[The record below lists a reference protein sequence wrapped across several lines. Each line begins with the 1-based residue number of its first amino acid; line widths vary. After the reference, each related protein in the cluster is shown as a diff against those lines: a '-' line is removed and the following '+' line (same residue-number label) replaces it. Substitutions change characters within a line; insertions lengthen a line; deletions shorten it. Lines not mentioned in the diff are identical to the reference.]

1 MEQRARDVLKIGDAL
16 FDKRRQVDTLWQEI
30 ALNFYPERADF
41 TTKRNEGE
49 EFNDHNF
56 SSYPILARR
65 ELGNVLSS
73 YLYSRSQKR
82 FSIHVTDEEID
93 RSDAERKF
101 LETLTDIQWRAMYDA
116 PAMLSRTAKES
127 AHDFAT
133 FGNAVI
139 KFGLNVAGD
148 GLLFRSYHLRDNAW
162 TENGESKIDGNHRN
176 WCPSARQ
183 LKHHFPQTISKNVS
197 EACIKD
203 PEKTFDC
210 RHVVMPSRLYDYK
223 SPNGKKFPFVSLYV
237 ERESQTVLEET
248 GLSHFPYVI
257 PRWHTISG
265 SQYAVS
271 MATAI
276 VLPDGRTMQVVIRT
290 LREAGEKY
298 ADPPMVAISEA
309 IRGDIALMAGGVTM
323 ADMEY
328 DERLG
333 EVLRPITQQHSGCP
347 ISIEVAAALKEDIRA
362 GFFLDKIQLPETG
375 KDMTAFEVRRR
386 VEEHIRAQTPIFDP
400 IEEEYAPLYEGT
412 FQLMSDAGAFPMH
425 EMPESLT
432 DQDIRFSF
440 FSPLS
445 DLADQR
451 EAETFVDVRDRI
463 LGPVAA
469 VDPAQ
474 LENVEWTTATRD
486 AMRAAG
492 WKAKWFKPKEA
503 VEARQEQ
510 LAKQAMLAKGAE
522 ALGVMGQVAEQGGK
536 GMAALRDAGN
546 GGQA

>member
-93 RSDAERKF
+93 KSDAERKF
-101 LETLTDIQWRAMYDA
+101 LEALTDIQWRA
-116 PAMLSRTAKES
+116 
-127 AHDFAT
+127 
-133 FGNAVI
+133 
-139 KFGLNVAGD
+139 
-148 GLLFRSYHLRDNAW
+148 
-162 TENGESKIDGNHRN
+162 
-176 WCPSARQ
+176 
-183 LKHHFPQTISKNVS
+183 
-197 EACIKD
+197 
-203 PEKTFDC
+203 
-210 RHVVMPSRLYDYK
+210 
-223 SPNGKKFPFVSLYV
+223 
-237 ERESQTVLEET
+237 
-248 GLSHFPYVI
+248 
-257 PRWHTISG
+257 
-265 SQYAVS
+265 
-271 MATAI
+271 
-276 VLPDGRTMQVVIRT
+276 
-290 LREAGEKY
+290 
-298 ADPPMVAISEA
+298 
-309 IRGDIALMAGGVTM
+309 
-323 ADMEY
+323 
-328 DERLG
+328 
-333 EVLRPITQQHSGCP
+333 ITQQHSGFP

-412 FQLMSDAGAFPMH
+412 FQLLSDAGAFPMH